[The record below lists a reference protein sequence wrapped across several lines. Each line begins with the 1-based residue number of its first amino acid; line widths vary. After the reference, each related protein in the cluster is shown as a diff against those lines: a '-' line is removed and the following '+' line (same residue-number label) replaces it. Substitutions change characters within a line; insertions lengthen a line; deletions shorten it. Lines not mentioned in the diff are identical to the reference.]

1 MRERVPSRSV
11 IRSRLTRRPSSF
23 GALAWPARWSFS
35 STLVLA
41 AETENYGCTIG
52 MSATAR
58 TLRLVVH
65 SRLQGQQRLFPL
77 VLEGAAATAA
87 SPADCSRGSWRSPNV
102 EQIQLKRRLDLQFVA
117 TDGGLI
123 VTGDDASTAIIP
135 DQSCRV
141 VFDKILWVED
151 GMHHGKPC
159 YKGVDR
165 PEPKPAAN
173 TTASG
178 NDKSTMLVLVCGVA
192 IGVGVVLA
200 AQRWRGA

>member
-1 MRERVPSRSV
+1 MASAMVLLEHIGFGGRDRELWLYYWDERD
-11 IRSRLTRRPSSF
+11 
-23 GALAWPARWSFS
+23 GKDYCGWW
-35 STLVLA
+35 
-41 AETENYGCTIG
+41 CTPDYKG
-52 MSATAR
+52 NNDYFLSC
-58 TLRLVVH
+58 
-65 SRLQGQQRLFPL
+65 S
-77 VLEGAAATAA
+77 EGAAATAA

-117 TDGGLI
+117 TDGGLV

-165 PEPKPAAN
+165 TEPTPVAN

-178 NDKSTMLVLVCGVA
+178 SDKSTMLVLVCGVA